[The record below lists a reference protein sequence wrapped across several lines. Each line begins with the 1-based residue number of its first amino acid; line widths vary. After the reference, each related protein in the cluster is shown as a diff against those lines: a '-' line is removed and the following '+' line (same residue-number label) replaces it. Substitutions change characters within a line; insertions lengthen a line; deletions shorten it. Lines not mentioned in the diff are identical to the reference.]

1 MYLIQKFMRPHTFE
15 EPNGNITILQS
26 IINTKYPAA
35 RNCAVLACEFCMM
48 ERAKKRSTNT
58 KKVKPIPEK
67 EGDLS
72 RDIVEVGYFVSAY
85 QFVCKTTGNLP
96 TGYERELKD
105 HRFQG
110 GTIYNDTASS
120 LVWVENKLSIG
131 INDNVTG
138 KSRFD
143 NWLRYQAAAEVYHY
157 HGDNGI
163 VTTKDYKHN
172 CNKKGQTQSFSGV
185 GAQHQN
191 ARAEY
196 VIQTIMYIDSNF
208 MVQSSLHWSER
219 GSDDLYL

>member
-67 EGDLS
+67 EGALS

-96 TGYERELKD
+96 TGYERESHD
-105 HRFQG
+105 RSFQVD
-110 GTIYNDTASS
+110 TIYN
-120 LVWVENKLSIG
+120 
-131 INDNVTG
+131 
-138 KSRFD
+138 
-143 NWLRYQAAAEVYHY
+143 
-157 HGDNGI
+157 
-163 VTTKDYKHN
+163 
-172 CNKKGQTQSFSGV
+172 
-185 GAQHQN
+185 N
-191 ARAEY
+191 ATY
-196 VIQTIMYIDSNF
+196 STI
-208 MVQSSLHWSER
+208 
-219 GSDDLYL
+219 